1 MSAIK
6 RLKDEIRQSQL
17 EKGSFNAFRDLHHPD
32 KAGYVVL
39 PKKSHTK
46 EKIMVVDKESKRSRR
61 TTSKGRQGTKQD
73 KLKEKDTTVFGD
85 NDTDSEEDDDDVG
98 GEKKATI
105 KRVPWGPEEI
115 LDHLDNPSIVEN
127 LPMLIASLHGPED
140 DKKEA
145 KKRKEKEKI
154 TEITVWDHGKT
165 KEGEQSDNNFFL
177 WLEAYC
183 SQKSLQQ
190 REAENAVFN

>member
-6 RLKDEIRQSQL
+6 RLKDEIRQSQM
-17 EKGSFNAFRDLHHPD
+17 EKGSFNAFRDLNHPD
-32 KAGYVVL
+32 RTSHVVL
-39 PKKSHTK
+39 PKKPHTK

-61 TTSKGRQGTKQD
+61 TTSKGRQGSKQD
-73 KLKEKDTTVFGD
+73 KLKERDTTVFGD
-85 NDTDSEEDDDDVG
+85 NDTDSEEEDEK
-98 GEKKATI
+98 GEAKKATV
-105 KRVPWGPEEI
+105 KRIPWGPEEI
-115 LDHLDNPSIVEN
+115 LDHLDNPAVVEN

-140 DKKEA
+140 DEKER
-145 KKRKEKEKI
+145 KRKEKEKI

-190 REAENAVFN
+190 REMENAVFN